1 MEGYVVNNSTWKKD
15 KDMEIDPNMTIKE
28 WIEQDLNRCAWL
40 ILDNALKSITD
51 KTYYDGGC
59 PTLQGA
65 TREFMGSCEP
75 EHPQWVAEIRALLE
89 DHKPEGYEPPVQG
102 MPLGL
107 HGSQGPRGPGG

>member
-1 MEGYVVNNSTWKKD
+1 
-15 KDMEIDPNMTIKE
+15 MEIDPNMTIKE

-51 KTYYDGGC
+51 KTYYDGGRA
-59 PTLQGA
+59 TLQGA

-89 DHKPEGYEPPVQG
+89 DHKPDGYESPFDKG
-102 MPLGL
+102 NGLPLGL
-107 HGSQGPRGPGG
+107 HGPQGPRGPRG